1 MTHLWAQ
8 GIRSNR
14 NELEA
19 GYAAAM
25 RTLRSNGF
33 IVEYLE
39 LIRFQPH
46 ELEALWAGPDLR

>member
-1 MTHLWAQ
+1 VAHLWAE
-8 GIRSNR
+8 GIRPNR
-14 NELEA
+14 DELEA

-33 IVEYLE
+33 IVDYLE

-46 ELEALWAGPDLR
+46 ELKALWAGPDLR